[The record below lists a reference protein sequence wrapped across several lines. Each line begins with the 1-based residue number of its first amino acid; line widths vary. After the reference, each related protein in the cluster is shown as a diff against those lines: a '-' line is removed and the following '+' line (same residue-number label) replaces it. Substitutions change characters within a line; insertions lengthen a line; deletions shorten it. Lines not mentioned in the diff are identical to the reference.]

1 MDDRLN
7 IRNLTSAIIV
17 QAGKDYVR
25 AYRYIRKHEKNDAY
39 QKKVEAARRM
49 ISDCE
54 QFFLSEYFETINP
67 FPQIHGEDMIEMCR
81 TGAVKWRV

>member
-7 IRNLTSAIIV
+7 IRNLKSAIIV

-25 AYRYIRKHEKNDAY
+25 AYRYIQKHEKNDAY

-54 QFFLSEYFETINP
+54 QFFLSEYFKMINP

-81 TGAVKWRV
+81 TGVFKWRV

>member
-17 QAGKDYVR
+17 QACEDYVR
-25 AYRYIRKHEKNDAY
+25 AHRYIRKHEKDDAY
-39 QKKVEAARRM
+39 QKKVDAARRV

-54 QFFLSEYFETINP
+54 CFFRSEYFEMINP
-67 FPQIHGEDMIEMCR
+67 FPQIHGEDMIETCR
-81 TGAVKWRV
+81 TGAFERRI

>member
-49 ISDCE
+49 IRDVEC
-54 QFFLSEYFETINP
+54 FFCSEWFETINP
-67 FPQIHGEDMIEMCR
+67 FPQIHGEDIIEMCR
-81 TGAVKWRV
+81 TGAFKWRV

>member
-7 IRNLTSAIIV
+7 IRNLTLAIIV

-25 AYRYIRKHEKNDAY
+25 AYRYIQKHEKNDAH
-39 QKKVEAARRM
+39 KKKIEAARRM

-54 QFFLSEYFETINP
+54 HFFLSEYFEMINP

-81 TGAVKWRV
+81 TGAFKRRV